1 MLNVMARPSEAEV
14 KTDIPHCCGVGFEP
28 TFFTEVAVFCSV
40 GPVMT
45 AANGIEQE
53 ARAVIGPKPFL
64 CAKEK

>member
-1 MLNVMARPSEAEV
+1 MARPSKTEV

-28 TFFTEVAVFCSV
+28 TLFTEVTVFSSV
-40 GPVMT
+40 GLVMT

-53 ARAVIGPKPFL
+53 ASAVTGPKPFL